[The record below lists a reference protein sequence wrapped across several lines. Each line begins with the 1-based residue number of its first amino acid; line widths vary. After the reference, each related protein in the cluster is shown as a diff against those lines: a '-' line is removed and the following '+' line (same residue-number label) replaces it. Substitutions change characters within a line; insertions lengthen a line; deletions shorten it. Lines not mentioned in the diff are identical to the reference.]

1 MPLTEQVKDLAY
13 QCGRGVLLRAVGSR
27 GSRRSW
33 WLPHIYP
40 VVKRLRLLI
49 VIISIWIP
57 LLQLFT
63 VYLGVAD
70 MALNYRKKRGYE

>member
-1 MPLTEQVKDLAY
+1 MPLSEQVKDLAY
-13 QCGRGVLLRAVGSR
+13 NVGAVCYFVLWIQGIATL
-27 GSRRSW
+27 W